1 MTVKLRSWSCGDAS
15 AAARFCMVCSEPPSI
30 CEELNPNCTCSEIEA
45 DAGAAALV
53 ATAAPGRSERVCTP
67 STPSA
72 GLDWSSLTISSTDG
86 SRSPTSVLCAN
97 ALPDANSAN
106 AATSSEEHTSELQ
119 SLMRISY
126 A

>member
-1 MTVKLRSWSCGDAS
+1 
-15 AAARFCMVCSEPPSI
+15 MVCSEPPSI

-72 GLDWSSLTISSTDG
+72 GLDWRSLKLLSTDG
-86 SRSPTSVLCAN
+86 PRQPNSVLCAN
-97 ALPDANSAN
+97 ALPDANRAK
-106 AATSSEEHTSELQ
+106 APTTSGQ
-119 SLMRISY
+119 RWGGPRCGKK
-126 A
+126 

>member
-53 ATAAPGRSERVCTP
+53 ATAAPGRSERFCTP
-67 STPSA
+67 SSPSSV
-72 GLDWSSLTISSTDG
+72 LDCSHLTISSTDV
-86 SRSPTSVLCAN
+86 SWSPKSVLYVT
-97 ALPDANSAN
+97 ALRL
-106 AATSSEEHTSELQ
+106 EEHTYELQ
-119 SLMRISY
+119 SLMRLVY
-126 A
+126 AVLSFTNKI